1 MDELLNYK
9 CIDFKKLLLIKA
21 KDLKITDQQSHL
33 LLIMM
38 VMEDLRIN
46 PINPTTVSKFSSLS
60 LKELDTLMLELINL
74 HLIERNGGSLSL
86 RPLYDLLL
94 NKEVTK
100 EKEVNLVSLFEDAF
114 GRSLSPSEVN
124 IIYSFKSYGFDDD
137 MIGDA
142 LNEAVKS
149 NVLNFRYIEKVLDN
163 WKRYGVTK
171 RYASYKEEVE
181 EPSDEIKNYNWW
193 D

>member
-21 KDLKITDQQSHL
+21 KDLEITDQQSHL

-149 NVLNFRYIEKVLDN
+149 DVLNFRYIEKILDN

-171 RYASYKEEVE
+171 RYAPYKEEVE